1 MNTNAMALDYIK
13 RARVELSLKASLRF
27 IAIEYPRDHDVSSAL
42 EIARDKFPTWFSK
55 KITEFMKISRDLS
68 KKRGP
73 AIYGY
78 EAQQRPASEIFSRE
92 DANEALVC
100 AEDIYGSC
108 FKLIEGGFD
117 DKRK

>member
-1 MNTNAMALDYIK
+1 M
-13 RARVELSLKASLRF
+13 R
-27 IAIEYPRDHDVSSAL
+27 
-42 EIARDKFPTWFSK
+42 
-55 KITEFMKISRDLS
+55 ISRDLS
-68 KKRGP
+68 KKRGH

-108 FKLIEGGFD
+108 FKLIEGDFD